1 MPPTKQSRIAIIGAG
16 AFGLSTALELSHRG
30 YRNITVFDRYPPPAP
45 DGSSVDISR
54 IIRNDYA
61 DPVYARMA
69 TEAMSLW
76 ETQYAEHYSR
86 SGFVLMSSRGGGDDD
101 YVAKSRATL
110 RNLSHPYEDF
120 EGTAALKHLFPGFQG
135 DVPTSAGYMNRQGG
149 WANAAG
155 AIATLAQECAAA
167 GVSFITGAKGTVAS
181 LQTVSSSSS
190 SSSSADRQIQNIV
203 TEDGSVLPVDAV
215 IVAAGAWTNQ
225 LLDMRHAFL
234 ATAQPVGFVQ
244 LSEAE
249 ARELRGAPVM
259 IDFDTGCFT
268 FPPTQDTHVLKIAR
282 HGWGYERPVEV
293 SFRGGRR
300 REGGKEGDGNDKVV
314 VVSSP
319 MRERRGLAVSYLP
332 GDAEEGLRR
341 GLEKLWPGLAGRPWK
356 QTRLCWYCDTAG
368 GDFIFDEHP
377 DYQGVFVASGG
388 SGHGFKFL
396 PVLGRYIVDCFEGI
410 ASAELRAKWAFR
422 SGSSADFLG
431 DGSRGGPKR
440 RKLSDVELSRLINES
455 CAGCRDSRL

>member
-120 EGTAALKHLFPGFQG
+120 EGTAALKRLFPGFQG

-167 GVSFITGAKGTVAS
+167 GVSFVTGAKGTVVS
-181 LQTVSSSSS
+181 LQTVSSSSSSS

-225 LLDMRHAFL
+225 LLDMRRAFL

-282 HGWGYERPVEV
+282 HGWGYERPVE
-293 SFRGGRR
+293 
-300 REGGKEGDGNDKVV
+300 
-314 VVSSP
+314 
-319 MRERRGLAVSYLP
+319 
-332 GDAEEGLRR
+332 
-341 GLEKLWPGLAGRPWK
+341 
-356 QTRLCWYCDTAG
+356 
-368 GDFIFDEHP
+368 
-377 DYQGVFVASGG
+377 GVFVASGG